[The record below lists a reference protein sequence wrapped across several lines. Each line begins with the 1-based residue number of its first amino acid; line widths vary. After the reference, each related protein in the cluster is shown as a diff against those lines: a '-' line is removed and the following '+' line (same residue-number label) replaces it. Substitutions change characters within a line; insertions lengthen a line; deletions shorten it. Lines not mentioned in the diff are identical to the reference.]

1 MKFNLNRKAVVY
13 VLVALIIVMGII
25 TLLNWPACHDRQLID
40 ASITVHNI
48 GSRAY
53 LGLNTDT
60 QNLSF
65 GGASPG
71 TEIIRSIILQNKD
84 KAEVKVRMLGEIS
97 PWTKID
103 PNNFTISPD
112 EQRSIFFTVSVPVN
126 ALNGD
131 YTGKAEFCFDK

>member
-1 MKFNLNRKAVVY
+1 MAFDLSSKKIIGILA
-13 VLVALIIVMGII
+13 ALIIVMSII
-25 TLLNWPACHDRQLID
+25 TLLNWPSCDNRQLID

-71 TEIIRSIILQNKD
+71 AEIIRSIIIQNKD
-84 KAEVKVRMLGEIS
+84 KAEVRVRMLGDLS
-97 PWTKID
+97 SW
-103 PNNFTISPD
+103 
-112 EQRSIFFTVSVPVN
+112 
-126 ALNGD
+126 
-131 YTGKAEFCFDK
+131 